1 MKRRSFPDS
10 DVSRFFH
17 SSSGASRFTNDAS
30 LIGDVS
36 QTTSAAFLSIR
47 EEGIQ
52 EDSMDTASLLNGLRF
67 VDSFFPSGGYAF
79 SSGLEA
85 AVQGGAVQNGEEL
98 SRYVVE
104 TLTTGMGEREAV
116 VVGLAHEAYLSGSLG
131 IAFKADH
138 DLEAMQLGRESR
150 TASRQMGRQVI
161 RLAADQLA
169 SHPVIETYLAA
180 VEADRTPGHLAVAI
194 GLTLATAGWSKE
206 DTIAAFLYQ
215 TATGFVAA
223 AMKLMPLG
231 QREGQRLLESWL
243 EVIERVSHKAAHE
256 NVLQSW
262 SPIQDIYA
270 MRHSRLE
277 SRLFRS

>member
-1 MKRRSFPDS
+1 MNTL
-10 DVSRFFH
+10 
-17 SSSGASRFTNDAS
+17 A
-30 LIGDVS
+30 L
-36 QTTSAAFLSIR
+36 LS
-47 EEGIQ
+47 
-52 EDSMDTASLLNGLRF
+52 GLRF

-85 AVQGGAVQNGEEL
+85 AVQGGAVRNGDEL

-104 TLTTGMGEREAV
+104 SLTTGMGEREAV
-116 VVGLAHEAYLSGSLG
+116 AVGLGHEAFVSGILET
-131 IAFKADH
+131 ALDADRE
-138 DLEAMQLGRESR
+138 LEAMKLGRESR

-161 RLAADQLA
+161 RLAADRLTRQPL
-169 SHPVIETYLAA
+169 IQDYLAA
-180 VEADRTPGHLAVAI
+180 VEAERTPGHLAVAM
-194 GLTLATAGWSKE
+194 GLTLAAAGWSKE

-215 TATGFVAA
+215 AATGFIAA

-243 EVIERVSHKAAHE
+243 EVIERVSHEAAQQR
-256 NVLQSW
+256 VLQSW

>member
-1 MKRRSFPDS
+1 MNTL
-10 DVSRFFH
+10 
-17 SSSGASRFTNDAS
+17 A
-30 LIGDVS
+30 
-36 QTTSAAFLSIR
+36 
-47 EEGIQ
+47 
-52 EDSMDTASLLNGLRF
+52 LLNGLRF

-85 AVQGGAVQNGEEL
+85 AVQGGAVRNAEEL

-104 TLTTGMGEREAV
+104 SLTTGIGEREAV
-116 VVGLAHEAYLSGSLG
+116 AVGLAHEAYVSSVMET
-131 IAFKADH
+131 AFKADLE
-138 DLEAMQLGRESR
+138 LEAMKLGRESR
-150 TASRQMGRQVI
+150 AASRQMGRQVI

-169 SHPVIETYLAA
+169 RDPLIEDYLTA
-180 VEADRTPGHLAVAI
+180 VEAERTPGHLPVSI
-194 GLTLATAGWSKE
+194 GLTLAAAGWSKE

-215 TATGFVAA
+215 TATGFVSA

-243 EVIERVSHKAAHE
+243 AVIERVSRNAAHQR
-256 NVLQSW
+256 VFQSW
-262 SPIQDIYA
+262 SPVQDIYA